1 MGFVY
6 LSISINIF
14 LRSKDKVAAL
24 EEKFRN
30 MKAGGGS
37 TQERIQQLQK
47 ENTSLQSALAQK
59 STEFVFGLYFK
70 CVLSFKRWWEYVLVL
85 KIT

>member
-1 MGFVY
+1 MYLGPYSEGFVY
-6 LSISINIF
+6 LLIFF

-24 EEKFRN
+24 EEKLRN

-70 CVLSFKRWWEYVLVL
+70 CVLSCKR
-85 KIT
+85 